1 MKISRLLLAL
11 CCTLVGFL
19 SAGAQDVITKN
30 DGSTIL
36 SKVVSITDIEVS
48 YKSYS
53 NLDGPTYILNK
64 SDINYIT
71 YANGS
76 TEYFGSRIAVNNY
89 GATTTTDAQLLQ
101 FKNFDKA
108 DHYNKIA
115 IIGGLAI
122 FGACAAAGVLAAA
135 LSQDIYF
142 KYSFVAGA
150 AGGIVLGGAWYAV
163 WKTKANHAKQESY
176 ISSAPILE
184 QEYPIG
190 NNTRLTAGMDV
201 LSDYRLNN
209 KALGLGVRLKFQTI

>member
-36 SKVVSITDIEVS
+36 STIVNITDSDV
-48 YKSYS
+48 YYRNYS
-53 NLDGPTYILNK
+53 NPDGATYILNK

-122 FGACAAAGVLAAA
+122 FGACAAAGILASTVIDSSITEW
-135 LSQDIYF
+135 LY
-142 KYSFVAGA
+142 VGP
-150 AGGIVLGGAWYAV
+150 AGGLVLGAAWYA
-163 WKTKANHAKQESY
+163 TFKALSNKARKDALISATPIIESNVITDRHY
-176 ISSAPILE
+176 
-184 QEYPIG
+184 Q
-190 NNTRLTAGMDV
+190 LTAGMDV

-209 KALGLGVRLKFQTI
+209 KALGLGVRLKF